1 MKMNAPASPPAHRL
15 PVLTE
20 VVQLGEHEPTAWP
33 DLGVDLPV
41 LRTQV
46 PEHVGPA
53 ARVDDGD
60 TAVQTAPAAL
70 MVQEPPPAVAAAPEA
85 RVVPAFASAPP
96 RRVAV
101 PVSVPVPE
109 PQPVARA
116 PAFASS
122 WWTDDGEPDT
132 AASPVPAAEAPALS
146 EPQVV
151 QRVLADL
158 DRQLDAMFDHRV
170 HDVLGPVL
178 ARAADTLVREL
189 RQELTLSLR
198 DMVARAVAVELA
210 RHPKNP
216 GSS

>member
-20 VVQLGEHEPTAWP
+20 VVQLSEHEPTAWP

-41 LRTQV
+41 LRNHV
-46 PEHVGPA
+46 PEHLWADG
-53 ARVDDGD
+53 RVDDSD
-60 TAVQTAPAAL
+60 TAVETAPAAL
-70 MVQEPPPAVAAAPEA
+70 MEQEPSSAYAVGAQA
-85 RVVPAFASAPP
+85 RGEPVFASAPP
-96 RRVAV
+96 VRVAV
-101 PVSVPVPE
+101 PVNVPLPE

-122 WWTDDGEPDT
+122 WWTDDGEPETT
-132 AASPVPAAEAPALS
+132 AQPQPVAEAPAPS
-146 EPQVV
+146 ESQVV

-178 ARAADTLVREL
+178 ARVADTLVREL
-189 RQELTLSLR
+189 RQELTLSLH